1 MTGSFLDWS
10 VVTHSCGPLQH
21 PSQQDKAIARMKF
34 ASAIVLSLS
43 AGLAAAADWGFQDAT
58 ISISSKGAGVA
69 GGFKEKYVIPL
80 RLVLDQETTST
91 DTLLGYPPER
101 HWERK

>member
-1 MTGSFLDWS
+1 MTGSFLDLS
-10 VVTHSCGPLQH
+10 VVTHSCGCWQYSSQH
-21 PSQQDKAIARMKF
+21 DKAVARMKF

-43 AGLAAAADWGFQDAT
+43 AGLAAAADWGFQDGT

-91 DTLLGYPPER
+91 ETLIG
-101 HWERK
+101 